1 MEILELGNT
10 GSTGLLPDSESTAMV
25 SQEKAFVLFSGITR
39 WTAFP
44 PPWNTTFTSLE
55 KKKKKK
61 TNNKS
66 GYLADIVSQKNE
78 VSLRTKESNWQYW
91 LPSIE
96 IKN

>member
-1 MEILELGNT
+1 MNC
-10 GSTGLLPDSESTAMV
+10 
-25 SQEKAFVLFSGITR
+25 FSPTMKHYFHQFR
-39 WTAFP
+39 
-44 PPWNTTFTSLE
+44 E